1 MIYRDFSSGGGSAF
15 GGQDEEK
22 ESRFLDGA
30 LGESLGEGVEDE
42 DEDGVASGIGEEEE
56 EEKEWE

>member
-15 GGQDEEK
+15 GGQDEENEDK
-22 ESRFLDGA
+22 FLDGA
-30 LGESLGEGVEDE
+30 LGDTLGESGDE
-42 DEDGVASGIGEEEE
+42 DEDAVTPGVEEEE

>member
-1 MIYRDFSSGGGSAF
+1 MIYRDFYSGGGSAF

-22 ESRFLDGA
+22 EDKFLDGA
-30 LGESLGEGVEDE
+30 LGDVLGEGVDE
-42 DEDGVASGIGEEEE
+42 DEDVVTPGVEEEE